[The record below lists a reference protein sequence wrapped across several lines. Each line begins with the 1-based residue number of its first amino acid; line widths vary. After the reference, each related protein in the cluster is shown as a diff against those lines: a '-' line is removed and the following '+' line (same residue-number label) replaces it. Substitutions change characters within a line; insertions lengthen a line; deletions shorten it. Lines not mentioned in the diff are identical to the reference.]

1 MNVTSEAGVLVIG
14 DGFFADLRPLRHWSE
29 RVCFVASILSN
40 AVLAVL
46 LIREKNQTL
55 KPYSRVLLIN
65 VGADV
70 FYAVMSLLVEM
81 DLELNSGVY
90 IWAING
96 VIKDFSPGVQKIV
109 MSLWIVSCCGA
120 CLVSTIEFIF
130 RYFLVVKYVLTLEMA
145 GTRPFRILFRY
156 DPLRSVS
163 VPL

>member
-81 DLELNSGVY
+81 
-90 IWAING
+90 
-96 VIKDFSPGVQKIV
+96 VIDSLGTVSMCDF
-109 MSLWIVSCCGA
+109 
-120 CLVSTIEFIF
+120 
-130 RYFLVVKYVLTLEMA
+130 
-145 GTRPFRILFRY
+145 PFRSDLPTPFSCRF
-156 DPLRSVS
+156 S
-163 VPL
+163 VPFLPKTWRYR